1 MEEDPLGMEEE
12 SLGHQGDGDIDDD
25 EESYLQKIGEDMA
38 NLVQVKLECSL
49 DEKDSIVLDEEEISF
64 SSNKTSCKTCQ
75 SEIDVSLY
83 VEHIRSCVKKT
94 FTCPK
99 CPRTYAKKQLCD
111 LHMKKAHNLAKFK
124 ERCEICGVRF
134 INLQAH
140 KEKYH
145 YFVDV
150 DKCGLCGKVVKYLS
164 SHHCPLQQDKAAKD
178 SKMDCP
184 NCGNLVKQKYLK
196 IHQKNH
202 CVGIRTSTFNNF
214 RTASQVNT
222 S

>member
-1 MEEDPLGMEEE
+1 M
-12 SLGHQGDGDIDDD
+12 
-25 EESYLQKIGEDMA
+25 IGEDMA
-38 NLVQVKLECSL
+38 NLVEVKLECSL
-49 DEKDSIVLDEEEISF
+49 NENDSIILDEEEIVLSE
-64 SSNKTSCKTCQ
+64 NKSICPSCQ
-75 SEIDVSLY
+75 ST
-83 VEHIRSCVKKT
+83 VETSQYQKHLQTCAKKT

-150 DKCGLCGKVVKYLS
+150 DKCSLCGKVRF
-164 SHHCPLQQDKAAKD
+164 SH
-178 SKMDCP
+178 
-184 NCGNLVKQKYLK
+184 
-196 IHQKNH
+196 
-202 CVGIRTSTFNNF
+202 
-214 RTASQVNT
+214 SQIQRRICIFY
-222 S
+222 